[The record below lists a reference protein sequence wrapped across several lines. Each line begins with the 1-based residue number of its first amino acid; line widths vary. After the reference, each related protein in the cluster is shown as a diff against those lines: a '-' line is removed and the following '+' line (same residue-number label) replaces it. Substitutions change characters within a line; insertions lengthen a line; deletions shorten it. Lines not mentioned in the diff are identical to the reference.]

1 MSVFNHGNAPA
12 SPPERRAASDC
23 GCDGSVGFPGS
34 AAYILFDLD
43 GTLTDPKEGITRCVQ
58 YALSKFGIQAECD
71 ALTNFIGPPL
81 EESFGRFYGLSPADS
96 KKAVGYYRERFTD
109 VGIFENGV
117 IDGIPELLLALSGAG
132 AVLALATS
140 KPQVFAARILEK
152 YNLSAPFSVV
162 VGSELDGR
170 RSDKAE
176 VVALALEKLG
186 VQDRR
191 AAVMVGD
198 RRHDVIGAHKNGV
211 RACGVTFGYA
221 EPGEL
226 EACGADRIASSAIEL
241 KEILLCFCRTQEL

>member
-1 MSVFNHGNAPA
+1 M
-12 SPPERRAASDC
+12 
-23 GCDGSVGFPGS
+23 
-34 AAYILFDLD
+34 
-43 GTLTDPKEGITRCVQ
+43 
-58 YALSKFGIQAECD
+58 
-71 ALTNFIGPPL
+71 
-81 EESFGRFYGLSPADS
+81 
-96 KKAVGYYRERFTD
+96 
-109 VGIFENGV
+109 
-117 IDGIPELLLALSGAG
+117 
-132 AVLALATS
+132 ALATS

-191 AAVMVGD
+191 AAVRVGD

-226 EACGADRIASSAIEL
+226 EACGADRIASSAAEL

>member
-1 MSVFNHGNAPA
+1 MSVFNPSNAPA

-23 GCDGSVGFPGS
+23 GGDGSVGFPGS

-81 EESFGRFYGLSPADS
+81 EESF
-96 KKAVGYYRERFTD
+96 

-117 IDGIPELLLALSGAG
+117 IDGIPELLFALASAG

-226 EACGADRIASSAIEL
+226 EAAGAVTTVQTVAEL
-241 KEILLCFCRTQEL
+241 SERLLHWNEA

>member
-1 MSVFNHGNAPA
+1 MSVFNPGNAPA

-23 GCDGSVGFPGS
+23 GGDGSVGFPGS

-117 IDGIPELLLALSGAG
+117 IDGIPELLFALASAG

>member
-1 MSVFNHGNAPA
+1 MSVFNPSNAPA

-23 GCDGSVGFPGS
+23 GGDGSVGFPGS

-152 YNLSAPFSVV
+152 YNLSTPLQRRRGQRAGRPPQRQ
-162 VGSELDGR
+162 GGGR
-170 RSDKAE
+170 RAGAGKA
-176 VVALALEKLG
+176 
-186 VQDRR
+186 RR
-191 AAVMVGD
+191 AGQARGRDGGRPPARRYRRAQERRPRLRGD
-198 RRHDVIGAHKNGV
+198 VRLRRAG
-211 RACGVTFGYA
+211 RAGG
-221 EPGEL
+221 L
-226 EACGADRIASSAIEL
+226 R
-241 KEILLCFCRTQEL
+241 R

>member
-140 KPQVFAARILEK
+140 KPQVFAAI
-152 YNLSAPFSVV
+152 
-162 VGSELDGR
+162 
-170 RSDKAE
+170 
-176 VVALALEKLG
+176 
-186 VQDRR
+186 
-191 AAVMVGD
+191 
-198 RRHDVIGAHKNGV
+198 
-211 RACGVTFGYA
+211 
-221 EPGEL
+221 
-226 EACGADRIASSAIEL
+226 
-241 KEILLCFCRTQEL
+241 

>member
-1 MSVFNHGNAPA
+1 MSVFNPSNAPA

-96 KKAVGYYRERFTD
+96 KKAVDYYRERFTD

-117 IDGIPELLLALSGAG
+117 IDGIPELLLALSGAD
-132 AVLALATS
+132 
-140 KPQVFAARILEK
+140 
-152 YNLSAPFSVV
+152 LSAEQQWMVPRPQIRSHSERLRVTSIIRYRRTSSSRLLSTPVSIYSFSSVSAYFVNVHGSPKKMRLRSFQTIVSSIIRTLPLFSNLTDSIPYFARVV
-162 VGSELDGR
+162 YY
-170 RSDKAE
+170 
-176 VVALALEKLG
+176 
-186 VQDRR
+186 
-191 AAVMVGD
+191 
-198 RRHDVIGAHKNGV
+198 I
-211 RACGVTFGYA
+211 F
-221 EPGEL
+221 
-226 EACGADRIASSAIEL
+226 
-241 KEILLCFCRTQEL
+241 

>member
-1 MSVFNHGNAPA
+1 M
-12 SPPERRAASDC
+12 
-23 GCDGSVGFPGS
+23 
-34 AAYILFDLD
+34 
-43 GTLTDPKEGITRCVQ
+43 
-58 YALSKFGIQAECD
+58 
-71 ALTNFIGPPL
+71 
-81 EESFGRFYGLSPADS
+81 
-96 KKAVGYYRERFTD
+96 
-109 VGIFENGV
+109 
-117 IDGIPELLLALSGAG
+117 
-132 AVLALATS
+132 ALATS

-226 EACGADRIASSAIEL
+226 EACGADRIASSAAEL